1 MNTRHRSTKL
11 LLAVA
16 SFSLVAA
23 ACGSD
28 SNDEATPATEAP
40 AATTDGTDMEE
51 MADGPFGPACD
62 AVPTEG
68 EGSFAGMTDDTA
80 ATAASNN
87 PLLST
92 LVTAVTQAGLVDTL
106 NSDGPFTI
114 FAPTNDAFAAI
125 PAEDLD
131 AVLADQELLSSILT
145 YHVVAGESLDAAAL
159 GAAGSAES
167 VNGATLEFGAD
178 GTTVNGVDV
187 LCSNVTT
194 ANATVHIIGEV
205 LMPAAD
211 DMGDMEE
218 GDMEGDMEEGA
229 MDEDMEEGAMMP
241 TGPLC
246 SAVPADGEGSF
257 AGMTDDTAATAASN
271 NPVLS
276 TLVAAVQ
283 AAGLVDTLNSDGPF
297 TIFAPANPAFDAL
310 PEGALDAVLA
320 DTDLLTSILTLHV
333 VAGEQLSSADL
344 AELDSVTTVN
354 GADITL
360 EVADDGTLMV
370 NGQASVGCADI
381 QTANATVHVIDAVL
395 MP

>member
-1 MNTRHRSTKL
+1 MITRNRTTKL
-11 LLAVA
+11 LVAVA

-28 SNDEATPATEAP
+28 TNDSAPASDAP
-40 AATTDGTDMEE
+40 AATDAPMTTEMAEE

-68 EGSFAGMTDDTA
+68 EGSFAGMTNDTA

-92 LVTAVTQAGLVDTL
+92 LVTAVTKAGLADTL

-125 PAEDLD
+125 PAADLD
-131 AVLADQELLSSILT
+131 AVLADQELLTSILT

-159 GAAGSAES
+159 GAAGSAET

-187 LCSNVTT
+187 LCSNVVT

-211 DMGDMEE
+211 NTGDMEE
-218 GDMEGDMEEGA
+218 G
-229 MDEDMEEGAMMP
+229 DMEEGAMMP

-246 SAVPADGEGSF
+246 AAVPADGEGSF

-276 TLVAAVQ
+276 TLVTAVQ

-310 PEGALDAVLA
+310 PAGTLDAVLA
-320 DTDLLTSILTLHV
+320 DPDLLTSILTLHV